1 MFCPNLSDP
10 TIKAQFE
17 KLQSIVPEYAYYLWD
32 KYQGEV
38 PAKYYNLPKSTIKEG
53 VEELFVTDPKLANQ
67 VYEALG
73 FNTRLKVSLGK
84 ELQYKD
90 AYVSESR
97 LKDFKQYEV
106 LDENNNPIGNVVI
119 EYRGDKSVILHPK
132 LSITSKGYGKDL
144 YKLISSKFNVEIQ
157 EWSEGTIDNSN
168 SAKKMWDSLEK
179 EGVAKRMIDIE
190 QGDNFRVLNYSNQIP
205 PQQKQQAIQQYSAY
219 LDTIFPDSKVKDI
232 VYHGTDKGKDIL
244 KNGFT
249 KNTKGYQQR
258 LVGNNVSGFYFAKN
272 KNVANQYREDRDD
285 DYKSIRSQNG
295 ALNLLLYIADR
306 YGKTPE
312 TITINDYT
320 SGLDDVSFFGWQ
332 FITNG
337 THPTG
342 VTSDNIKS
350 KLTYALANAVE
361 YSIEVEPDTFQ
372 TFRSVPLE
380 DNLRYSP
387 ATLYTLVNIRK
398 PLEVNKGGSVK
409 KFSDVFSE
417 AKNKI
422 KNEDGVIAYNVDD
435 NTKNAFAAGTS
446 AYGDEVVVFEPEQ
459 IHILGNKQD
468 IAGFKKFVAS
478 NVMPTTMF
486 SRKDAKFVSDRAI
499 RLERQLDF
507 LKQVQQD
514 PEYWK
519 LTFPEKRAYV
529 STKHFNEVVELVGGR
544 NSVNVV
550 GNRFYLS
557 TTRNVRTSDAVYRYA
572 HSLAHSIN
580 QMFPFVSS
588 NSPANV
594 RQAYDG
600 TTYVEFDLSG
610 RYATPL
616 LEAVETIDEEEMRAE
631 MELFDIQENLTKEQL
646 GLFEKLESANE
657 LLIDAEG
664 LPYSG
669 IMFHKSLSLL
679 QSLKRPN
686 IAKHTKLL
694 NKLVERFPGVTWAWN
709 NQIAEAGRVN
719 LATGQIEINP
729 DLIDDETP
737 WHEFGHFVVRGI
749 RESNPELFEELKK
762 EIQRLHDSSPT
773 SSAYFAV
780 ESMYPEYA
788 NTDSFW
794 EEAIV
799 TELGRQSAKKENR
812 NLFEKV
818 LDWFKSFVKGFNP
831 KATKINTMSNLV
843 DSLVDPN
850 TIFEFV
856 PDNNSVAEYMFQRI
870 LNPELVDSLT
880 QYVRPTE
887 NAPFEFQTYAEKI
900 QVISSAISDSEFKR
914 ILDTNRYLKRGGE
927 SLQRALTAIKEIKPV
942 LTKEDVA
949 SSVLELADYFQYTSI
964 YLQGLVRHL
973 SLIEKDDSIPSGK
986 KLGDIHRAYR
996 QALAIEKHV
1005 RKISELFD
1013 VSDLEQLNRGVVAKN
1028 PFLKNLSWVN
1038 AAISSIK
1045 DSHKRRIVTPVVNEL
1060 QETFAEQNKSI
1071 EASFNDQINKLKTRT
1086 QTPAIAKRIKALE
1099 KERDESLLTPENIQ
1113 RFLTNPDSPFYL
1125 AFDSAVSTK
1134 SAGVQ
1139 LIAQYIRGVNNE
1151 FQENIK
1157 PVARDFQDLMDEVA
1171 KEGSGFLGA
1180 VIRTKDFFKPY
1191 YRETVL
1197 FEVVDGKLVKD
1208 KKVLSLNTKVKTI
1221 ELRNRITELKYAI
1234 EYGET
1239 EEIRNAAEEDLR
1251 KFYEEYTERPFTD
1264 EYYEIQKGLP
1274 EDVKASRNRIFQE
1287 MAAIRETFGTG
1298 EIDEDTILALK
1309 EKEKE
1314 LYELERIYDEAGE
1327 LKTGKA
1333 YEDAL
1338 AIQKWKENK
1347 RNNSVVSY
1355 TLDEDTK
1362 LVFDKMLT
1370 DQKALLQKGLSSTN
1384 PVTRKAAQDNYDR
1397 WASVYTR
1404 TVFTQEFYD
1413 TRQDILDEIAEVL
1426 SERGS
1431 VQDLYSNLFNLLS
1444 GTKDRNGVYNP
1455 TEVTESQVKTAKKL
1469 EEEIEAI
1476 KALLKKDSPLSQDS
1490 KEKLSS
1496 LIQELQELQ
1505 TNVNSE
1511 YYTSAVKYQL
1521 DSIRTQ
1527 VTTENPDLSSESIEA
1542 LVNVRYKNSSWY
1554 KDNHIAKF
1562 RYDADLKSVIE
1573 VEEPLFMWRVTRP
1586 KDPKYIQS
1594 DAPSFM
1600 WYKAVVNPAFKNNN
1614 YKPGEVT
1621 FKDVTGGDYYNSSY
1635 DTLTPKKRELLERM
1649 KELHYRSQ
1657 EGLYQKDKLGDL
1669 IPGMRKTTGEF
1680 LDIVNLKA
1688 NIIKQ
1693 FFKNISNF
1701 FSGDRDSFSD
1711 EEEIYGIAQ
1720 QTDAFGDPV
1729 VRDSRRLFNRYAR
1742 TLPIEEQSYD
1752 IMTAMASY
1760 ATSSER
1766 FKVMR
1771 KYQSTILTMEEVL
1784 SSVKTDSRAA
1794 NVVRDLVDRELYG
1807 KTLEDNYKIAG
1818 TRNLETVTLRR
1829 ANSIISGV
1837 GRLAGFKT
1845 LGFNIIS
1852 IPQNWVSGHI
1862 KILSQLGFYQIG
1874 YKDLMLAYSD
1884 SLGIAKEFYAT
1895 YNQFGAKS
1903 YKVSLVD
1910 FFTGT
1915 QSVANQASEL
1925 NNKGIAKYGKVWK
1938 TVSTLRDFTEF
1949 DVAAVTTYAFLNKYR
1964 VPVKG
1969 TNRTIPLKDAF
1980 ELKDGIIQPREDVDI
1995 DSNFIQSIRRS
2006 VQLANERAQGVYAT
2020 DAQPTAVKH
2029 AWFRAVLFLKK
2040 WVIPDLKSTWGS
2052 ETIHYGAGI
2061 KTLGSHRAALR
2072 FLRDIIYY
2080 DKGAVYNTWKF
2091 SSDVEKAGLKQ
2102 FAISLGAYTMFAN
2115 LIVQMSLA
2123 LNCEEDSEADWKDYV
2138 CLGLKRTA
2146 NEVEGVFTL
2155 WGLNEMLFT
2164 YVAEQAN
2171 GVSIFEKIGSA
2182 ALGPFSVWKKFI
2194 TDDDLYTDEPYYRY
2208 RSNSSKVDWD
2218 KTHPMLAGRMGL
2230 GVLGIEFL
2238 GLKGMFVG
2246 PKSIEF
2252 QNRAFNDY
2260 SPKTYT
2266 KELKTRY
2273 TKEHEGLE
2281 VMPTRTQIGQEKKLY
2296 KTELKKLMMKS
2307 VERNRD
2313 VMLLIKKLLLMNL
2326 MVI

>member
-53 VEELFVTDPKLANQ
+53 VEELFTSNPQLA
-67 VYEALG
+67 
-73 FNTRLKVSLGK
+73 
-84 ELQYKD
+84 
-90 AYVSESR
+90 
-97 LKDFKQYEV
+97 
-106 LDENNNPIGNVVI
+106 
-119 EYRGDKSVILHPK
+119 SV
-132 LSITSKGYGKDL
+132 
-144 YKLISSKFNVEIQ
+144 
-157 EWSEGTIDNSN
+157 GT
-168 SAKKMWDSLEK
+168 
-179 EGVAKRMIDIE
+179 
-190 QGDNFRVLNYSNQIP
+190 P
-205 PQQKQQAIQQYSAY
+205 QQYSAY

-232 VYHGTDKGKDIL
+232 VYHGTDFKFDKFEKSRLGINTGALSAYKGFFFTNNLNTAKSYVEGDPL
-244 KNGFT
+244 KGEPE
-249 KNTKGYQQR
+249 
-258 LVGNNVSGFYFAKN
+258 YFAESMTK
-272 KNVANQYREDRDD
+272 EDWD
-285 DYKSIRSQNG
+285 DYSKDLLQKQKEIELNPLYG
-295 ALNLLLYIADR
+295 IKFVKLNLQNPEVIDYEGNPGRKIKYSSILEKAISNKKDSAFLL
-306 YGKTPE
+306 
-312 TITINDYT
+312 N
-320 SGLDDVSFFGWQ
+320 
-332 FITNG
+332 
-337 THPTG
+337 
-342 VTSDNIKS
+342 
-350 KLTYALANAVE
+350 TY
-361 YSIEVEPDTFQ
+361 DTFLFGN
-372 TFRSVPLE
+372 TEEES
-380 DNLRYSP
+380 
-387 ATLYTLVNIRK
+387 
-398 PLEVNKGGSVK
+398 
-409 KFSDVFSE
+409 
-417 AKNKI
+417 
-422 KNEDGVIAYNVDD
+422 NVYV
-435 NTKNAFAAGTS
+435 S
-446 AYGDEVVVFEPEQ
+446 FEPEQ

-631 MELFDIQENLTKEQL
+631 LELFDVQENLTKEQL

-996 QALAIEKHV
+996 QALAVEKHV

-1180 VIRTKDFFKPY
+1180 VTRTKDFFKPY

-1221 ELRNRITELKYAI
+1221 ELRNKITELKYAI

-1298 EIDEDTILALK
+1298 EIDDDTILALK

-1338 AIQKWKENK
+1338 AIQRWKENK

-1370 DQKALLQKGLSSTN
+1370 DQKALLQKGLSSSN
-1384 PVTRKAAQDNYDR
+1384 PVTRKAAQDNYDK
-1397 WASVYTR
+1397 WSSVYTR

-1527 VTTENPDLSSESIEA
+1527 VTTENPDLSPESIEA

-1554 KDNHIAKF
+1554 KDNHITKF
-1562 RYDADLKSVIE
+1562 RYDADLKSVVE

-1621 FKDVTGGDYYNSSY
+1621 FKDITGGDYYNSSY

-1829 ANSIISGV
+1829 TNSIISGV

-1915 QSVANQASEL
+1915 QSSANQASEL
-1925 NNKGIAKYGKVWK
+1925 NNKGVAKYGKAWK
-1938 TVSTLRDFTEF
+1938 AVSTLRDFTEF

-2029 AWFRAVLFLKK
+2029 AWFRAILFLKK

-2072 FLRDIIYY
+2072 FVKDTIYY
-2080 DKGAVYNTWKF
+2080 DKGNVYNTWKF

-2182 ALGPFSVWKKFI
+2182 ALGPFSVWKKFF
-2194 TDDDLYTDEPYYRY
+2194 TDDDFYTDEPYYRY

-2230 GVLGIEFL
+2230 GVLGIEAL
-2238 GLKGMFVG
+2238 GLKGMFIG

-2296 KTELKKLMMKS
+2296 KTELKRLMMKINRYKES
-2307 VERNRD
+2307 GQEVPQSLRNQVINLREQFKERVQKIKSGEQEKGAPIAYPFMNILGDRKGLD
-2313 VMLLIKKLLLMNL
+2313 VSAEDFELDEE
-2326 MVI
+2326 

>member
-1573 VEEPLFMWRVTRP
+1573 VE
-1586 KDPKYIQS
+1586 
-1594 DAPSFM
+1594 
-1600 WYKAVVNPAFKNNN
+1600 
-1614 YKPGEVT
+1614 
-1621 FKDVTGGDYYNSSY
+1621 
-1635 DTLTPKKRELLERM
+1635 
-1649 KELHYRSQ
+1649 
-1657 EGLYQKDKLGDL
+1657 
-1669 IPGMRKTTGEF
+1669 
-1680 LDIVNLKA
+1680 
-1688 NIIKQ
+1688 
-1693 FFKNISNF
+1693 
-1701 FSGDRDSFSD
+1701 
-1711 EEEIYGIAQ
+1711 
-1720 QTDAFGDPV
+1720 
-1729 VRDSRRLFNRYAR
+1729 
-1742 TLPIEEQSYD
+1742 
-1752 IMTAMASY
+1752 
-1760 ATSSER
+1760 
-1766 FKVMR
+1766 
-1771 KYQSTILTMEEVL
+1771 
-1784 SSVKTDSRAA
+1784 
-1794 NVVRDLVDRELYG
+1794 
-1807 KTLEDNYKIAG
+1807 
-1818 TRNLETVTLRR
+1818 
-1829 ANSIISGV
+1829 
-1837 GRLAGFKT
+1837 
-1845 LGFNIIS
+1845 
-1852 IPQNWVSGHI
+1852 
-1862 KILSQLGFYQIG
+1862 
-1874 YKDLMLAYSD
+1874 
-1884 SLGIAKEFYAT
+1884 
-1895 YNQFGAKS
+1895 
-1903 YKVSLVD
+1903 
-1910 FFTGT
+1910 
-1915 QSVANQASEL
+1915 
-1925 NNKGIAKYGKVWK
+1925 
-1938 TVSTLRDFTEF
+1938 
-1949 DVAAVTTYAFLNKYR
+1949 
-1964 VPVKG
+1964 
-1969 TNRTIPLKDAF
+1969 
-1980 ELKDGIIQPREDVDI
+1980 
-1995 DSNFIQSIRRS
+1995 
-2006 VQLANERAQGVYAT
+2006 
-2020 DAQPTAVKH
+2020 
-2029 AWFRAVLFLKK
+2029 
-2040 WVIPDLKSTWGS
+2040 
-2052 ETIHYGAGI
+2052 
-2061 KTLGSHRAALR
+2061 
-2072 FLRDIIYY
+2072 
-2080 DKGAVYNTWKF
+2080 
-2091 SSDVEKAGLKQ
+2091 
-2102 FAISLGAYTMFAN
+2102 
-2115 LIVQMSLA
+2115 
-2123 LNCEEDSEADWKDYV
+2123 
-2138 CLGLKRTA
+2138 
-2146 NEVEGVFTL
+2146 
-2155 WGLNEMLFT
+2155 
-2164 YVAEQAN
+2164 
-2171 GVSIFEKIGSA
+2171 
-2182 ALGPFSVWKKFI
+2182 
-2194 TDDDLYTDEPYYRY
+2194 
-2208 RSNSSKVDWD
+2208 
-2218 KTHPMLAGRMGL
+2218 
-2230 GVLGIEFL
+2230 
-2238 GLKGMFVG
+2238 
-2246 PKSIEF
+2246 
-2252 QNRAFNDY
+2252 
-2260 SPKTYT
+2260 
-2266 KELKTRY
+2266 
-2273 TKEHEGLE
+2273 
-2281 VMPTRTQIGQEKKLY
+2281 
-2296 KTELKKLMMKS
+2296 
-2307 VERNRD
+2307 
-2313 VMLLIKKLLLMNL
+2313 
-2326 MVI
+2326 